1 MGGRGSLSSN
11 GHTITDSKSFARELH
26 KAGVKL
32 LVGKSSK
39 KLINNKNLSMLR
51 DIGEEI
57 IRLNKKHGFD
67 SKSNN
72 RPIKHLI
79 LGSKKDKDMFFSS
92 NYVVGS
98 LKSGKKK
105 VFENALVISHNTLKK
120 SNRDMQKHITKNH
133 RKGKSVAR
141 NLKEAVTRHY
151 GNAMYNHLYKNNTK
165 AYNELNRQLKTR
177 MDSGQRITV
186 AKYKNKDY
194 RKNKELNK
202 YKYSKA
208 VSEAYVLLD
217 RKRRPR
223 NNIDL
228 IDTVG
233 NVFSKYYRY

>member
-26 KAGVKL
+26 KSGVRL
-32 LVGKSSK
+32 LVGKSSS
-39 KLINNKNLSMLR
+39 INNKNLSMLR

-67 SKSNN
+67 GNSPN
-72 RPIKHLI
+72 RPIKHLV

-92 NYVVGS
+92 KYVVGS

-120 SNRDMQKHITKNH
+120 SNRDMQKHITKGH
-133 RKGKSVAR
+133 RRGKSVAR
-141 NLKEAVTRHY
+141 NLKETVTRHY
-151 GNAMYNHLYKNNTK
+151 GKALYNHLSKYNPK
-165 AYNELNRQLKTR
+165 AHSELTRQLTRR
-177 MDSGQRITV
+177 MDSGQRITIGR
-186 AKYKNKDY
+186 YKNKDY
-194 RKNKELNK
+194 AKNKELNK

-208 VSEAYVLLD
+208 VSEAYVFLD

-223 NNIDL
+223 NNVDL

-233 NVFSKYYRY
+233 NVFSKYYKY